1 MIFLS
6 DFLVGEALIG
16 AGKEVAHLD
25 VLIGSK
31 DGPVGHAFASGL
43 TNPRSGHTPILA
55 VIKPNLTPKPPVLII
70 PKVTLKKSS
79 QIGLVFGAAQ
89 AAIGRAVA
97 DAVEEGIIPRNKVEK
112 WVIICSVFVD
122 PEAQDEHKIHYWN
135 YGACKLALR
144 RAIHGYPTLEKVIA
158 EKDRAK
164 HPIMGFHP
172 QTLWAPPYLQIALD
186 TASLS
191 QITQVVSAMP
201 KSERILFECG
211 TPIIKE
217 HGLAKCVETI
227 RKNRPGSYCIADMK
241 TMDVGRAEVKM
252 ASIATANAVVVSGKA
267 PLKTIIEFITE
278 CNKCGIDPWVD
289 SLGMMENAL
298 LETLRQLSEKPKVI
312 ILHRGIDQEQEDKSR
327 QWGCIPDIR
336 EITNSLIALAG
347 GLVPGKPLQHALE
360 TKADIFI
367 VGRYIYKSPDPYNAA
382 QQFLTYLGPDK
393 DTMRLFDQID
403 Y

>member
-1 MIFLS
+1 VITLS

-16 AGKEVAHLD
+16 SGKEVAHLD

-31 DGPVGHAFASGL
+31 KGPVGHAFASGL

-55 VIKPNLTPKPPVLII
+55 VIKPNLMPKPPVLLI
-70 PKVTLKKSS
+70 PKVTLKKTS
-79 QIGLVFGAAQ
+79 QIGFMFGAAQ

-97 DAVEEGIIPRNKVEK
+97 DAVEEGIIPRNKVDD

-122 PEAQDEHKIHYWN
+122 PAAQDEHKIHYWN

-144 RAIHGYPTLEKVIA
+144 RAIHGYPSIEKILA

-164 HPIMGFHP
+164 HPIMNFYP

-186 TASLS
+186 TTSLA
-191 QITQVVSAMP
+191 QINKVVSAMP
-201 KSERILFECG
+201 KSDRIIFECG

-217 HGLAKCVETI
+217 YGLGSCVETI
-227 RKNRPGSYCIADMK
+227 RKVRPGCYCIADMK

-252 ASIATANAVVVSGKA
+252 ASQATANAVVVSGKA
-267 PLKTIIEFITE
+267 PLTTITEFITE
-278 CNKCGIDPWVD
+278 CNKHGIHHWID
-289 SLGMMENAL
+289 SLGMTEEAL
-298 LETLRQLSEKPKVI
+298 LEMLRQLPEKPKVV

-327 QWGCIPDIR
+327 QWGCCEDIR

-347 GLVPGKPLQHALE
+347 GLVPGEPLKQALK
-360 TKADIFI
+360 TNADIFI
-367 VGRYIYKSPDPYNAA
+367 VGRYIYQSPDPYNAA
-382 QQFLTYLGPDK
+382 QEFLRYLGPDK
-393 DTMRLFDQID
+393 DTMRLFDRID